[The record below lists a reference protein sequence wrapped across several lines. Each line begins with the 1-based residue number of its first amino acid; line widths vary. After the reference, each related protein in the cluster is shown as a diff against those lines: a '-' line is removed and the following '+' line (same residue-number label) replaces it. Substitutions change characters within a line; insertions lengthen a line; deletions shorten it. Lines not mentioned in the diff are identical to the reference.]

1 LSPAAARS
9 SLPQAKGIMR
19 KVRASDFQSSFF
31 LIISVILI
39 SCGSVKVASDFD
51 SEADFSQYKTFAFY
65 KSGID
70 KVEISDIDKKR
81 ILKSIQNTL
90 LNKGM
95 TIDENPDILINIATK
110 SSENIYIDNTFYSP
124 YYTGWYPN
132 YGRGHRQVAYST
144 SQGALYI
151 DLIDTKTKQLIW
163 QGKGTG
169 FLSSSKRTNRDDL
182 VSSYV
187 TKILDVYPPEIEVK

>member
-1 LSPAAARS
+1 MKNFKLFT
-9 SLPQAKGIMR
+9 IT
-19 KVRASDFQSSFF
+19 F
-31 LIISVILI
+31 LISLILA
-39 SCGSVKVASDFD
+39 SCGSVRVASDYD
-51 SEADFSQYKTFAFY
+51 SEADFSKYKTFAFY

-81 ILKSIQNTL
+81 ILKSIQSSL
-90 LNKGM
+90 LNKGL
-95 TIDENPDILINIATK
+95 TINEKPDVLINISTK

-144 SQGALYI
+144 SEGALYI
-151 DLIDTKTKQLIW
+151 DVIDTKTKQLIW

-169 FLSSSKRTNRDDL
+169 VLSSSKKTNRDVL
-182 VSSYV
+182 VSSFV
-187 TKILDVYPPEIEVK
+187 TKILEVYPPEINTK

>member
-1 LSPAAARS
+1 MKNFKLISI
-9 SLPQAKGIMR
+9 L
-19 KVRASDFQSSFF
+19 FF
-31 LIISVILI
+31 ISVIFVG
-39 SCGSVKVASDFD
+39 CGSVRVASDYD

-81 ILKSIQNTL
+81 ILKSIQSKL

-95 TIDENPDILINIATK
+95 TINENPDILINIATK
-110 SSENIYIDNTFYSP
+110 SSENIYIDNNFYNP

-132 YGRGHRQVAYST
+132 YGRGYRQVAYST

-151 DLIDTKTKQLIW
+151 DFIDTKTKQLIW

-169 FLSSSKRTNRDDL
+169 FLSSSKRTNRDEL
-182 VSSYV
+182 VDSYV
-187 TKILDVYPPEIEVK
+187 TKILDVYPPELELK

>member
-1 LSPAAARS
+1 MKTFKLFSY
-9 SLPQAKGIMR
+9 LL
-19 KVRASDFQSSFF
+19 F
-31 LIISVILI
+31 ISVILI

-144 SQGALYI
+144 SRCFI
-151 DLIDTKTKQLIW
+151 H
-163 QGKGTG
+163 
-169 FLSSSKRTNRDDL
+169 
-182 VSSYV
+182 
-187 TKILDVYPPEIEVK
+187 

>member
-1 LSPAAARS
+1 MKNKINSILLTILFSLS
-9 SLPQAKGIMR
+9 
-19 KVRASDFQSSFF
+19 
-31 LIISVILI
+31 IL
-39 SCGSVKVASDFD
+39 SCGSIKVASDYD
-51 SEADFSQYKTFAFY
+51 SDADFSNYKTFAFY

-90 LNKGM
+90 LNKGL

-110 SSENIYIDNTFYSP
+110 SSENIYIDNSFYSP
-124 YYTGWYPN
+124 YYTGWYPY

-151 DLIDTKTKQLIW
+151 DVIDTKSKQLIW
-163 QGKGTG
+163 QGKGIG
-169 FLSSSKRTNRDDL
+169 VLSSNKSDRDEL
-182 VSSYV
+182 VNNYV
-187 TKILDVYPPEIEVK
+187 TKILEVYPPEKNID

>member
-1 LSPAAARS
+1 MKTFKLFSY
-9 SLPQAKGIMR
+9 LL
-19 KVRASDFQSSFF
+19 F
-31 LIISVILI
+31 ISVFLI

-132 YGRGHRQVAYST
+132 YGRGHRRVAYST

-151 DLIDTKTKQLIW
+151 DLIDTNTKQLIW

-169 FLSSSKRTNRDDL
+169 FLSSNKRTNRDDL

-187 TKILDVYPPEIEVK
+187 TKILEVYPPEIEVK

>member
-1 LSPAAARS
+1 MKTFKLFSY
-9 SLPQAKGIMR
+9 LL
-19 KVRASDFQSSFF
+19 F
-31 LIISVILI
+31 ISVILI

-90 LNKGM
+90 LDKGM

-163 QGKGTG
+163 QGKGIG
-169 FLSSSKRTNRDDL
+169 VLSSKKTNRDEL
-182 VSSYV
+182 IENFVN
-187 TKILDVYPPEIEVK
+187 KILDVYPPTIVEN

>member
-1 LSPAAARS
+1 MKKLSLNILLVF
-9 SLPQAKGIMR
+9 SLM
-19 KVRASDFQSSFF
+19 
-31 LIISVILI
+31 LY
-39 SCGSVKVASDFD
+39 SCGTIKVASDYD
-51 SEADFSQYKTFAFY
+51 SEADFSKYKTFAFY

-81 ILKSIQNTL
+81 ILKSIQSSL
-90 LNKGM
+90 LNKGL
-95 TIDENPDILINIATK
+95 TIDENPDVLINIATK

-144 SQGALYI
+144 SEGALYI
-151 DLIDTKTKQLIW
+151 DVIDTKTKQLIW

-169 FLSSSKRTNRDDL
+169 VLSSSKKTNRDVL
-182 VSSYV
+182 VSSFV
-187 TKILDVYPPEIEVK
+187 TKILEVYPPEIETK

>member
-1 LSPAAARS
+1 MKNFKLLSI
-9 SLPQAKGIMR
+9 L
-19 KVRASDFQSSFF
+19 FF
-31 LIISVILI
+31 ITVILV
-39 SCGSVKVASDFD
+39 SCGSVRVASDYD

-81 ILKSIQNTL
+81 ILKSIQSKL

-95 TIDENPDILINIATK
+95 TINENPDILINIATK
-110 SSENIYIDNTFYSP
+110 SSENIYIDNNFYNP

-169 FLSSSKRTNRDDL
+169 FLSSSKRTNRDEL

-187 TKILDVYPPEIEVK
+187 TKILDVYPPEIEVNN

>member
-1 LSPAAARS
+1 MKNFKLFS
-9 SLPQAKGIMR
+9 IT
-19 KVRASDFQSSFF
+19 
-31 LIISVILI
+31 LIISLILV
-39 SCGSVKVASDFD
+39 SCGSVRVASDYD
-51 SEADFSQYKTFAFY
+51 SEADFSKYKTFAFY

-81 ILKSIQNTL
+81 ILKSIQSSL
-90 LNKGM
+90 LNKGL
-95 TIDENPDILINIATK
+95 TIDENPDVLINIATK

-144 SQGALYI
+144 SEGALYI

-169 FLSSSKRTNRDDL
+169 VLSSSKKTNRDVL
-182 VSSYV
+182 VSSFV
-187 TKILDVYPPEIEVK
+187 TKILEVYPPEIETK

>member
-1 LSPAAARS
+1 MKALKI
-9 SLPQAKGIMR
+9 SLLMLL
-19 KVRASDFQSSFF
+19 F
-31 LIISVILI
+31 LIA
-39 SCGSVKVASDFD
+39 SCSSIRVTSDYD
-51 SEADFSQYKTFAFY
+51 TTTDFSKYKTFAFY

-81 ILKSIQNTL
+81 ILKSIQSSL
-90 LNKGM
+90 LNKGL
-95 TIDENPDILINIATK
+95 TINENPDVLINISTK

-144 SQGALYI
+144 SEGALYI
-151 DLIDTKTKQLIW
+151 DVIDTKTKQLIW

-169 FLSSSKRTNRDDL
+169 VLSSSKKTNRDVL
-182 VSSYV
+182 VSSFV
-187 TKILDVYPPEIEVK
+187 TKILEVYPPEIETK

>member
-1 LSPAAARS
+1 MHFIKKQIMKNFKLLS
-9 SLPQAKGIMR
+9 IT
-19 KVRASDFQSSFF
+19 F
-31 LIISVILI
+31 LISLMLA
-39 SCGSVKVASDFD
+39 SCGSVRVASDYD
-51 SEADFSQYKTFAFY
+51 SEADFSKYKTFAFY

-81 ILKSIQNTL
+81 ILKSIQSSL
-90 LNKGM
+90 LNKGL
-95 TIDENPDILINIATK
+95 TINENPDVLINISTK

-144 SQGALYI
+144 SEGALYI
-151 DLIDTKTKQLIW
+151 DVIDTKTKQLIW

-169 FLSSSKRTNRDDL
+169 VLSSSKKTNRDVL
-182 VSSYV
+182 VSSFV
-187 TKILDVYPPEIEVK
+187 TKILEVYPPEINTK

>member
-1 LSPAAARS
+1 MKNFNLFT
-9 SLPQAKGIMR
+9 IT
-19 KVRASDFQSSFF
+19 F
-31 LIISVILI
+31 LISLILA
-39 SCGSVKVASDFD
+39 SCGSVRVASDYD
-51 SEADFSQYKTFAFY
+51 SEADFSKYKTFAFY

-81 ILKSIQNTL
+81 ILKSIQSSL
-90 LNKGM
+90 LNKGL
-95 TIDENPDILINIATK
+95 TIDENPDVLINIATK

-144 SQGALYI
+144 SEGALYI
-151 DLIDTKTKQLIW
+151 DVIDTKTKQLIW

-169 FLSSSKRTNRDDL
+169 VLSSSKKTNRDVL
-182 VSSYV
+182 VLSL
-187 TKILDVYPPEIEVK
+187 IHI

>member
-1 LSPAAARS
+1 MKTFKLFSY
-9 SLPQAKGIMR
+9 LL
-19 KVRASDFQSSFF
+19 F
-31 LIISVILI
+31 ISVILI

-95 TIDENPDILINIATK
+95 TIDENHDILINIATK

-144 SQGALYI
+144 SQGAL
-151 DLIDTKTKQLIW
+151 
-163 QGKGTG
+163 
-169 FLSSSKRTNRDDL
+169 
-182 VSSYV
+182 
-187 TKILDVYPPEIEVK
+187 

>member
-1 LSPAAARS
+1 M
-9 SLPQAKGIMR
+9 KNFKI
-19 KVRASDFQSSFF
+19 FSFF
-31 LIISVILI
+31 LVFSVILVG
-39 SCGSVKVASDFD
+39 CGSVKVASDYD

-90 LNKGM
+90 FSKGM
-95 TIDENPDILINIATK
+95 KIDENPDILINIATK

-169 FLSSSKRTNRDDL
+169 FLSTSKRTNRDDL

>member
-1 LSPAAARS
+1 MKNKINSILLKIIFSLS
-9 SLPQAKGIMR
+9 
-19 KVRASDFQSSFF
+19 
-31 LIISVILI
+31 IL
-39 SCGSVKVASDFD
+39 SCGSIKVASDYD
-51 SEADFSQYKTFAFY
+51 SDADFSNYKTFAFY

-90 LNKGM
+90 LNKGL

-110 SSENIYIDNTFYSP
+110 SSENIYIDNSFYSP
-124 YYTGWYPN
+124 YYTGWYPY

-151 DLIDTKTKQLIW
+151 DVIDTKSKQLIW
-163 QGKGTG
+163 QGKGIG
-169 FLSSSKRTNRDDL
+169 VLSSKKADRDEL
-182 VSSYV
+182 VNNYV
-187 TKILDVYPPEIEVK
+187 TKILEVYPPEKNID

>member
-1 LSPAAARS
+1 MANKINSILLTILFSLS
-9 SLPQAKGIMR
+9 
-19 KVRASDFQSSFF
+19 
-31 LIISVILI
+31 IL
-39 SCGSVKVASDFD
+39 SCGSIKVASDYD
-51 SEADFSQYKTFAFY
+51 SDADFSNYKTFAFY

-90 LNKGM
+90 LNKGL

-110 SSENIYIDNTFYSP
+110 SSENIYIDNSFYSP
-124 YYTGWYPN
+124 YYTGWYPY

-151 DLIDTKTKQLIW
+151 DVIDTKSKQLIW
-163 QGKGTG
+163 QGKGIG
-169 FLSSSKRTNRDDL
+169 VLSSKKADRDEL
-182 VSSYV
+182 VNNYV
-187 TKILDVYPPEIEVK
+187 TKILEVYPPEKNID

>member
-1 LSPAAARS
+1 MKNLKLLSI
-9 SLPQAKGIMR
+9 L
-19 KVRASDFQSSFF
+19 FF
-31 LIISVILI
+31 ITVILV
-39 SCGSVKVASDFD
+39 SCGSVRVASDYD

-81 ILKSIQNTL
+81 ILKSIQTTL
-90 LNKGM
+90 LNKGL
-95 TIDENPDILINIATK
+95 TINENPDILINIATK
-110 SSENIYIDNTFYSP
+110 SSDNIYIDNTFYSP

-169 FLSSSKRTNRDDL
+169 FLSSSKRTNRDEL

-187 TKILDVYPPEIEVK
+187 TKILDVYPPEIEVNN

>member
-1 LSPAAARS
+1 MTNKINSILFTMLFSLS
-9 SLPQAKGIMR
+9 
-19 KVRASDFQSSFF
+19 
-31 LIISVILI
+31 IL
-39 SCGSVKVASDFD
+39 SCGSIKVASDYD
-51 SEADFSQYKTFAFY
+51 SDADFSNYKTFAFY

-90 LNKGM
+90 LNKGL

-110 SSENIYIDNTFYSP
+110 SSENIYIDNSFYSP
-124 YYTGWYPN
+124 YYTGWYPY

-151 DLIDTKTKQLIW
+151 DVIDTKSKQLIW
-163 QGKGTG
+163 QGKGIG
-169 FLSSSKRTNRDDL
+169 VLSSKKADRDEL
-182 VSSYV
+182 VNNYV
-187 TKILDVYPPEIEVK
+187 TKILEVYPPEKNID

>member
-1 LSPAAARS
+1 MKNFKLC
-9 SLPQAKGIMR
+9 
-19 KVRASDFQSSFF
+19 SFF

-110 SSENIYIDNTFYSP
+110 SSENIYIDNTFYL
-124 YYTGWYPN
+124 
-132 YGRGHRQVAYST
+132 A
-144 SQGALYI
+144 I
-151 DLIDTKTKQLIW
+151 LI
-163 QGKGTG
+163 
-169 FLSSSKRTNRDDL
+169 
-182 VSSYV
+182 V
-187 TKILDVYPPEIEVK
+187 

>member
-1 LSPAAARS
+1 MFKNL
-9 SLPQAKGIMR
+9 IM
-19 KVRASDFQSSFF
+19 KNFKLFTITF
-31 LIISVILI
+31 LISLILA
-39 SCGSVKVASDFD
+39 SCGSVRVASDYD
-51 SEADFSQYKTFAFY
+51 SEADFSKYKTFAFY

-81 ILKSIQNTL
+81 ILKSIQSSL
-90 LNKGM
+90 LNKGL
-95 TIDENPDILINIATK
+95 TINENPDVLINISTK

-144 SQGALYI
+144 SEGALYI
-151 DLIDTKTKQLIW
+151 DVIDTKTKQLIW

-169 FLSSSKRTNRDDL
+169 VLSSSKKTNRDVL
-182 VSSYV
+182 VSSFV
-187 TKILDVYPPEIEVK
+187 TKILEVYPPEIETK

>member
-1 LSPAAARS
+1 MKNFKLFT
-9 SLPQAKGIMR
+9 IT
-19 KVRASDFQSSFF
+19 F
-31 LIISVILI
+31 LISLILA
-39 SCGSVKVASDFD
+39 SCGSVRVASDYD
-51 SEADFSQYKTFAFY
+51 SEADFSKYKTFAFY

-81 ILKSIQNTL
+81 ILKSIQSSL
-90 LNKGM
+90 LNKGL
-95 TIDENPDILINIATK
+95 TINENPDVLINISTK

-144 SQGALYI
+144 SEGALYI
-151 DLIDTKTKQLIW
+151 DVIDTKTKQLIW

-169 FLSSSKRTNRDDL
+169 VLSSSKKTNRDVL
-182 VSSYV
+182 VSSFV
-187 TKILDVYPPEIEVK
+187 TRILEVYPPEINTK

>member
-1 LSPAAARS
+1 MKNFNLFT
-9 SLPQAKGIMR
+9 IT
-19 KVRASDFQSSFF
+19 F
-31 LIISVILI
+31 LISLILA
-39 SCGSVKVASDFD
+39 SCGSVRVASDYD
-51 SEADFSQYKTFAFY
+51 SEADFSKYKTFAFY

-81 ILKSIQNTL
+81 ILKSIHSSL
-90 LNKGM
+90 LNKGL
-95 TIDENPDILINIATK
+95 TINENPDVLINISTK

-144 SQGALYI
+144 SEGALYI
-151 DLIDTKTKQLIW
+151 DVIDTKTKQLIW

-169 FLSSSKRTNRDDL
+169 VLSSSKKTNRDVL
-182 VSSYV
+182 VSSFV
-187 TKILDVYPPEIEVK
+187 TKILEVYPPEIETK

>member
-1 LSPAAARS
+1 MKNFKLC
-9 SLPQAKGIMR
+9 
-19 KVRASDFQSSFF
+19 SFF

-95 TIDENPDILINIATK
+95 IIDENPDILINIATK

-124 YYTGWYPN
+124 YILVGIQITEGVIDESLIQLLKVLYT
-132 YGRGHRQVAYST
+132 
-144 SQGALYI
+144 
-151 DLIDTKTKQLIW
+151 LI
-163 QGKGTG
+163 
-169 FLSSSKRTNRDDL
+169 
-182 VSSYV
+182 
-187 TKILDVYPPEIEVK
+187 